1 MKYFLTGAT
10 GFVGSYLAKLL
21 RKEGHEVLALVR
33 NPTKA
38 NDLTAIGCTLAKGD
52 VTDKESMRAAM
63 TGCDG
68 VFHVAGWY
76 KVGTRTKKQRLEG
89 TRINID
95 GTRNVLELMRELG
108 IKKGVYTSTLAIN
121 SDTKGELV
129 DENFHF
135 EGKHIS
141 HYDYTK
147 AEAHKIALDFIKK
160 GLPLVVVMPGLIYGP
175 GDTSS
180 VRTTLIKYLKGKLP
194 MIPRKTAYSWA
205 HVEDIAQAHYDAM
218 LKGKAGE
225 KYIIAGPTH
234 TLVDAL
240 GIAHRI
246 SGKRPPRA
254 VNPGMMR
261 FLSHFM
267 SLFDW
272 LLPIPADYTSE
283 NLRIL
288 AGATY
293 IGDNTKAKE
302 ELGYHPRPLS
312 EGMSTTLWNEMRL
325 LGMVK
330 QEGKRVRE

>member
-1 MKYFLTGAT
+1 MKYFLTGGT
-10 GFVGSYLAKLL
+10 GFVGGYLAKLL
-21 RKEGHEVLALVR
+21 RKEGHEVVALVR
-33 NPTKA
+33 NPNAA
-38 NDLTAIGCTLAKGD
+38 NDLAAIGCTLVKGD
-52 VTDKESMRAAM
+52 VTEKESMRADM

-76 KVGTRTKKQRLEG
+76 KVGTRTRKQRKEG

-95 GTRNVLELMRELG
+95 GTRNVLELMRDLG
-108 IKKGVYTSTLAIN
+108 IKKGVYTSTLAVN
-121 SDTKGELV
+121 SDTKGEQV
-129 DENFHF
+129 DENYHF

-141 HYDYTK
+141 HYDHTK

-180 VRTTLIKYLKGKLP
+180 VRTTLIQYLKGKLP
-194 MIPRKTAYSWA
+194 ILPRKTAYSWA

-218 LKGKAGE
+218 LKGKTGE

-234 TLVDAL
+234 SILDAI

-246 SGKRPPRA
+246 TGKRQPRA
-254 VNPGMMR
+254 VNPGVMR
-261 FLSHFM
+261 FMSYFM

-288 AGATY
+288 SGATY
-293 IGDNTKAKE
+293 IGANTKAKE
-302 ELGYHPRPLS
+302 ELGYDPRSLK
-312 EGMSTTLWNEMRL
+312 EGLSTTLWHEMRL

-330 QEGKRVRE
+330 

>member
-21 RKEGHEVLALVR
+21 RKEGHEVIALVR
-33 NPTKA
+33 NPSKA
-38 NDLTAIGCTLAKGD
+38 NDLVTIGCTLVKGD
-52 VTDKESMRAAM
+52 VTEKESMRAAM

-76 KVGTRTKKQRLEG
+76 KVGTRTQKQRREG
-89 TRINID
+89 DRINID

-108 IKKGVYTSTLAIN
+108 IKKGVYTSTLAVN
-121 SDTKGELV
+121 SNTKGELV
-129 DENFHF
+129 DENYHF
-135 EGKHIS
+135 EGKHLS

-147 AEAHKIALDFIKK
+147 AEAHKIAMDFIQK

-180 VRTTLIKYLKGKLP
+180 VRTTLIQYLKGKLP
-194 MIPRKTAYSWA
+194 MVPRKTAHSWA

-218 LKGKAGE
+218 LKGKTGE

-234 TLVDAL
+234 SLVDAM

-246 SGKRPPRA
+246 TGKRPPRA
-254 VNPGMMR
+254 VNPGLLS
-261 FLSHFM
+261 FLSNFM
-267 SLFDW
+267 KLFSW
-272 LLPIPADYTSE
+272 LPIPADYTPE

-288 AGATY
+288 AGVTY

-302 ELGYHPRPLS
+302 VLGYNPRPLN
-312 EGMSTTLWNEMRL
+312 EGMSTTLWHEMRL
-325 LGMVK
+325 LGIVK
-330 QEGKRVRE
+330 RG